1 MSLVSVFALIFAF
14 LIKQLLCDFI
24 QPGWMATQKSKPL
37 EAEGGRALFTHA
49 AIHAMGTLIIVGL
62 FNVGYWWLA
71 LIDFVVHAVIDRAK
85 SLYVSKRKLGINQIR
100 YWFVYGLDQTLH
112 HATHLIFVMIMI
124 GIL

>member
-24 QPGWMATQKSKPL
+24 
-37 EAEGGRALFTHA
+37 EGGRALFTHA